1 MGAYR
6 TDGWDNEK
14 RGSDIQS
21 GRQFDYPAFPQTL
34 EDLELEFKK
43 EAMDLGRIRD
53 KEEDEENYT
62 HREVSNIYR
71 AGVHVQSDNWC
82 DKIYTKHVGPF
93 GKYRIFY
100 CYYFQFFLK
109 RKFMFWHL
117 LYPSQNFRCMPEE
130 K

>member
-1 MGAYR
+1 MGKSYNSYDGNNQSMGAYR

-43 EAMDLGRIRD
+43 EAMELGRIRD
-53 KEEDEENYT
+53 KEEDDENYM
-62 HREVSNIYR
+62 HREVSNIHR

-82 DKIYTKHVGPF
+82 DKHT
-93 GKYRIFY
+93 
-100 CYYFQFFLK
+100 LN
-109 RKFMFWHL
+109 L
-117 LYPSQNFRCMPEE
+117 
-130 K
+130 